1 MHGKHYEY
9 LEKEMIETAYGV
21 NGLVKEKKQ
30 NYAGTF
36 TMGIARGV
44 VFCIVSVIPLLI
56 IFSPKTPKKS

>member
-1 MHGKHYEY
+1 MKSEDR
-9 LEKEMIETAYGV
+9 LEKRADLEYDV
-21 NGLVKEKKQ
+21 LVKEKKQ